1 MNPNLSLIIN
11 SITTPILVGVPIR
24 KEDTSIADFQ
34 IVFTNSSFK
43 DTAGSVIKEGTFWS
57 EVEKHFSKDFSF
69 FKMAIQVTEGMK
81 FKDVTYYSESRKTW
95 YKIDIA
101 YEESEDMLIANLTN
115 ITSERKYSQQ
125 LKKSLMTDSLTGL
138 TNRSGLFDY
147 INNIIKETNNAPF
160 GLLILDIDNLKNI
173 NDSLGT
179 KEGDALIIRIANILL
194 QFQNENLSVFRYGG
208 DEFVV
213 IMSNVKDEDEIA
225 FLTDDLL
232 MAFQDKK
239 VSVSGGIATY
249 PYHSENTEELI
260 RFADMALCYA
270 KKNGKN
276 NFAYFEDYMQKVFLH
291 HLTLET
297 KMSSALIDSAFQQVY
312 QPQFDVQ
319 TGKLRGFE
327 ALIRWKDDELG
338 DIPPSIFIPL
348 AEESGLI
355 IEIGKWILNTALTTI
370 KSWQNKYNFNGIMS
384 INVSPIQLNQD
395 SFIFELAALIDKY
408 DVNPNLIEIE
418 ITEGVMIN
426 NMNETIDKLQAL
438 KDMGIRVSLDD
449 FGTGYSSLSY
459 LQMLPLNTLKIDK
472 SFINNITSEDG
483 IQANITSSIINMV
496 KNMGLETI
504 AEGVEHP
511 DQLDLLNKF
520 DCTIVQGFLQG
531 KPMSLTRCEDYL
543 SGNEKALITIYDK

>member
-1 MNPNLSLIIN
+1 MKPNLSLIIN
-11 SITTPILVGVPIR
+11 SITTPILVGIPIR
-24 KEDTSIADFQ
+24 KEDSSIIDFQ
-34 IVFTNSSFK
+34 IVFTNSIFK
-43 DTAGSVIKEGTFWS
+43 NTAGSLIKEGTYWS
-57 EVEKHFSKDFSF
+57 EVENHFSKDFSF
-69 FKMAIQVTEGMK
+69 FNMAIQVTQGIELK
-81 FKDVTYYSESRKTW
+81 NLTYYSKSQKTW

-101 YEESEDMLIANLTN
+101 YEKSDDMIIANLTD

-125 LKKSLMTDSLTGL
+125 LKQSLMTDSLTGL

-194 QFQNENLSVFRYGG
+194 QFQSKNLSVFRYGG

-225 FLTDDLL
+225 ITTDNLL
-232 MAFQDKK
+232 MAFQNKK
-239 VSVSGGIATY
+239 VSISGGIASY
-249 PYHSENTEELI
+249 PYHSQNTEELI

-276 NFAYFEDYMQKVFLH
+276 NFVYFEDYMQKVFLN

-297 KMSSALIDSAFQQVY
+297 KMSSALIDSSFQQVY

-338 DIPPSIFIPL
+338 NIPPSIFIPL

-355 IEIGKWILNTALTTI
+355 IEIGRWILNTALTTI
-370 KSWQNKYNFNGIMS
+370 KSWQSKYNFNGIMS

-408 DVNPNLIEIE
+408 EVNPNLIEIE

-511 DQLDLLNKF
+511 EQLDLLNKF

-543 SGNEKALITIYDK
+543 SGNNEALITIYDK